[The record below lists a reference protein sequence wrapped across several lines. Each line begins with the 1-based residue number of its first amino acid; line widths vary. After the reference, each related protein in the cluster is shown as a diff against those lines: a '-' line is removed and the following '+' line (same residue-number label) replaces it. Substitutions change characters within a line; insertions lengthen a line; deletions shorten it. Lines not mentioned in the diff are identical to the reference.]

1 MPAEVKILIEGFT
14 NADSV
19 SESGEERT
27 QPTVTLIKDGDL
39 IMVVDPGVM
48 ESQQILIEALKRE
61 SLTVQDVNMVCITH
75 SHFDHFR
82 NIGMFPN
89 AKTLEY
95 YGVWHENT
103 IDNWSKDFTSNIKII
118 HTPGHDVT
126 GLTLFVT
133 TDAGVVAICG
143 DVFWKK
149 NYPADPKD
157 DAFASNP
164 EVLKESRKMV
174 LRMADFVIPGH
185 GPMYRNNI
193 NEAHLEDESTRQSEK
208 EISEIF
214 IKCKHCGRQMKQKD
228 KCLCR
233 PHLCFKCCECGFD
246 CDICNCS
253 HERM

>member
-1 MPAEVKILIEGFT
+1 MPAEVKILVEGFT

-19 SESGEERT
+19 VAAGEERT
-27 QPTVTLIKDGDL
+27 QPTVTLVKDGDL

-48 ESQQILIEALKRE
+48 ESQQVLIGALKRE
-61 SLTVQDVNMVCITH
+61 NLTVQDVNVVCITH

-82 NIGMFPN
+82 NVGMFPD
-89 AKTLEY
+89 AKVLEY

-103 IDNWSKDFTSNIKII
+103 IDNWAEDFTPNIKIM

-133 TDAGVVAICG
+133 MSEGVVAICG

-149 NYPADPKD
+149 NYPQHPED

-164 EVLKESRKMV
+164 ERLKDSRKMI
-174 LRMADFVIPGH
+174 LRMADWIIPGH
-185 GPMYRNNI
+185 GPMYKNDK
-193 NEAHLEDESTRQSEK
+193 NEVSPESRPSMKKK
-208 EISEIF
+208 EVEITVT
-214 IKCKHCGRQMKQKD
+214 CKRCGRQMKQRD

-233 PHLCFKCCECGFD
+233 PYLCFKCCECGFD
-246 CDICNCS
+246 CDTCNCS
-253 HERM
+253 HER